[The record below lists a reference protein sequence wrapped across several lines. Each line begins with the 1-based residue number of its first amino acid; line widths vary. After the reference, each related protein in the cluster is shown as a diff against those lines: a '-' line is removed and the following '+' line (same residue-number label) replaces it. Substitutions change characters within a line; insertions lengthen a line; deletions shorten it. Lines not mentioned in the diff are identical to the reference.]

1 MAKVERA
8 IERMYGELNLTD
20 ELRDEEAQDLL
31 KWGENE
37 LLRQDEATPDEET
50 FDARFKGVRSLM
62 KDVNRLVGRRGDSTE
77 DDLRDRLQKFAA
89 HAAELGY
96 TVETP
101 RLEAFLAQQKT
112 LSNREA
118 VQSMLELLQ
127 TDEAQAGAE
136 EQTALNSDTQADLF
150 SSTNAEGV
158 DNGEE

>member
-1 MAKVERA
+1 
-8 IERMYGELNLTD
+8 
-20 ELRDEEAQDLL
+20 
-31 KWGENE
+31 
-37 LLRQDEATPDEET
+37 
-50 FDARFKGVRSLM
+50 M
-62 KDVNRLVGRRGDSTE
+62 KDVNRLVGRRGNSTE